1 MPEYVIGVD
10 GGNSKTDVVVATTSG
25 RLLARHRGP
34 GVNSPLSDPVAWREQ
49 LTTLVDEA
57 RQLAGVPAHQRA
69 RCAVYFLANID
80 LPVER
85 RVARRELLRAAAAD
99 LVVVQNDTVGVL
111 RAGGT
116 RPWGVAVAAGAGINA
131 VGVHPSARVARFL
144 SLGDYTGDFGGGQHI
159 GMLGLA
165 AAVRDRDG
173 RGPATMLSTSV
184 PAFYGL
190 RRPEEVAGA
199 VHRGTIRYDELYV
212 LAPVVFAAA
221 RAGDKPAVRIVETFA
236 DEVVTMVS
244 ALIRRLHLTRSDVD
258 VILGG
263 GTLQSGHTVVLDR
276 VVQGIT
282 AYAPAARVS
291 VLSVPPVFG
300 AVVEAFDR
308 VGADPAP
315 LATVKDA
322 LAGAAG
328 GPP

>member
-10 GGNSKTDVVVATTSG
+10 GGNSKTDVVVVTTSG
-25 RLLARHRGP
+25 RLLARHRGA
-34 GVNSPLSDPVAWREQ
+34 GVDSPLSDPSAWRRQ

-57 RQLAGVPAHQRA
+57 RHLAGIPPDQPA

-85 RVARRELLRAAAAD
+85 RIARRELLRAAAAD
-99 LVVVQNDTVGVL
+99 LIVVQNDTVGVL
-111 RAGGT
+111 RAGGS
-116 RPWGVAVAAGAGINA
+116 RPWGIAVAAGAGINA
-131 VGVHPSARVARFL
+131 VGVHPSTRVARFL
-144 SLGDYTGDFGGGQHI
+144 ALGDYTGDFGGGHHI

-173 RGPATMLSTSV
+173 RGPATILSTSV

-190 RRPEEVAGA
+190 RRPEDVAGA
-199 VHRGTIRYDELYV
+199 VHRGAIRYDELYV

-221 RAGDKPAVRIVETFA
+221 RAGDQPAVRIVETFA

-263 GTLQSGHTVVLDR
+263 GTLQSGNGVVLDR
-276 VVQGIT
+276 VTRGI
-282 AYAPAARVS
+282 AAHAPAARVS
-291 VLSVPPVFG
+291 VLGVAPVFG

-308 VGADPAP
+308 VGADRMP
-315 LATVKDA
+315 LATVRDA
-322 LAGAAG
+322 LTGATG
-328 GPP
+328 D